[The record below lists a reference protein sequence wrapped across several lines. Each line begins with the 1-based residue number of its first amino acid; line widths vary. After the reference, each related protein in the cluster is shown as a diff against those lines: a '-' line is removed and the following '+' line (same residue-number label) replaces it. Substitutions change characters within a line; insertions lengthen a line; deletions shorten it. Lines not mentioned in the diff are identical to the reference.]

1 MLIIGAGGFAKEV
14 FETIS
19 LVENDQIAFYDDIA
33 QDRGELFGKKIITYG
48 G

>member
-19 LVENDQIAFYDDIA
+19 LFENEQITFYDYIA
-33 QDRGELFGKKIITYG
+33 QDRGELFCKNLYS
-48 G
+48 